1 MKEGCRGDGGGM
13 HGGYMGD
20 AGGMQGVTLS
30 VSVVG
35 PSLPSHPA
43 LWLERGMQ
51 LREAVEK
58 RKL

>member
-1 MKEGCRGDGGGM
+1 MKEGCMVGAGGM
-13 HGGYMGD
+13 QEGCRGD
-20 AGGMQGVTLS
+20 AGGMQGVALS

-51 LREAVEK
+51 LREALEK

>member
-1 MKEGCRGDGGGM
+1 MGEGCMWDEGGVY
-13 HGGYMGD
+13 GGYMGD